1 MLKKIVRYLL
11 NFLSVVIILA
21 SLFILVSVVMVQ
33 PGKTPSVFGFSAFR
47 VMTGSMAPTI
57 PTGSLIVVRERDPAE
72 IAVGDVITFYSRDPA
87 LAGVANTH
95 RVKAV
100 AQQNGRRLFTTEG
113 DANLIEDAYPVDER
127 DVIGVVVFSSLFLGR
142 LIKLL
147 SNPLVFVPLILVPL
161 VVILILN
168 MVKTVRLTKTAVRA
182 EEEQAV
188 REILEAVR
196 KQRAQSETSADDAAE
211 RPSGDAADGA
221 SDEAE

>member
-47 VMTGSMAPTI
+47 VMTGSMARRFHRLPHRGAGAR
-57 PTGSLIVVRERDPAE
+57 PG
-72 IAVGDVITFYSRDPA
+72 GDRRGRRHHILFEGPGAR
-87 LAGVANTH
+87 GVANTH

-127 DVIGVVVFSSLFLGR
+127 DVIGVVVFSSLFLAG
-142 LIKLL
+142 
-147 SNPLVFVPLILVPL
+147 
-161 VVILILN
+161 
-168 MVKTVRLTKTAVRA
+168 
-182 EEEQAV
+182 
-188 REILEAVR
+188 
-196 KQRAQSETSADDAAE
+196 
-211 RPSGDAADGA
+211 
-221 SDEAE
+221 